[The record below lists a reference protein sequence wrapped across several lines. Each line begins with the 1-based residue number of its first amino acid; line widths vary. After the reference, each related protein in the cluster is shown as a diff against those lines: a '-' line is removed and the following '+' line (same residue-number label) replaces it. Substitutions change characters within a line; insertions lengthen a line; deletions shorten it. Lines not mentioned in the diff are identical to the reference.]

1 MLTFYYYWT
10 SFGNWAIPYLKQILA
25 IKFETESKNSHFYLM
40 NLFIIPN
47 VIRDEALSI
56 KEGLMHINLSIY
68 SKYFK
73 GSY

>member
-1 MLTFYYYWT
+1 M
-10 SFGNWAIPYLKQILA
+10 LA